1 MNIKTITSDHL
12 GVFTSVT
19 CMLHCFA
26 TPLLFI
32 TQAQNSTLIHE
43 VPFFWQ
49 SMNYLFILI
58 SLAAI
63 TRSIQNSTSS
73 YVKILLISSWS
84 LFSFFIINES
94 FEIYHI
100 PEFFTYLAAISL
112 SALHIYNLKYC
123 TCKDEE
129 CCIHKN

>member
-1 MNIKTITSDHL
+1 MNLKSISSDHI
-12 GVFTSVT
+12 GVFTTVT
-19 CMLHCFA
+19 CMLHCLA

-32 TQAQNSTLIHE
+32 TQAQASTISQE

-49 SMNYLFILI
+49 SLNYLFIII

-63 TRSIQNSTSS
+63 TRSIQNSTNL
-73 YVKILLISSWS
+73 YVKIFLISAWS
-84 LFSFFIINES
+84 ILSFFIINES

-100 PEFFTYLAAISL
+100 PEFFTYIAAITL

-129 CCIHKN
+129 CCVHKN